1 MKRLPLIIGDLAAL
15 VLVTAIGFVTHGEIG
30 LDYLPRFL
38 AAYIPLALTWFLLAP
53 WFGLFDESVTR
64 SAAALY
70 RPALTVIFAAPLAA
84 VFRGFILDENIQ
96 PIFAMVFTSTNALG
110 MVAWRAIWLWLSKK
124 S

>member
-1 MKRLPLIIGDLAAL
+1 MKRIPLIIGDLGAL
-15 VLVTAIGFVTHGEIG
+15 ALVTAIGFATHGESG
-30 LDYLPRFL
+30 LDYLPRYL

-64 SAAALY
+64 NAAALY

-84 VFRGFILDENIQ
+84 VFRGFLVGEDIK
-96 PIFAMVFTSTNALG
+96 PIFAMVFTSTNAVG

-124 S
+124 N

>member
-15 VLVTAIGFVTHGEIG
+15 AVITAIGFATHGEIG
-30 LDYLPRFL
+30 ISYLPRFL
-38 AAYIPLALTWFLLAP
+38 AAYTPIALTWFLLAP

-84 VFRGFILDENIQ
+84 VFRGFLLGEDIQ
-96 PIFAMVFTSTNALG
+96 PIFAMVFMTTNALG
-110 MVAWRAIWLWLSKK
+110 MVVWRAIWLWLAKK

>member
-64 SAAALY
+64 NATALY

-96 PIFAMVFTSTNALG
+96 PIFAMVFTSTNAVG
-110 MVAWRAIWLWLSKK
+110 MAAWRAIWLWLSKK
-124 S
+124 N

>member
-53 WFGLFDESVTR
+53 WFGLFDESVIR
-64 SAAALY
+64 NAAALY

-84 VFRGFILDENIQ
+84 VFRGFFLGENIQ
-96 PIFAMVFTSTNALG
+96 PIFAMVFTSTNAVG
-110 MVAWRAIWLWLSKK
+110 MVLWRAIWLWLSKRK
-124 S
+124 

>member
-1 MKRLPLIIGDLAAL
+1 MKQLPLIIGDLAAL
-15 VLVTAIGFVTHGEIG
+15 ALVTAIGFATHGEIG
-30 LDYLPRFL
+30 LDYLPRYL

-64 SAAALY
+64 NAAAFY

-84 VFRGFILDENIQ
+84 VFRGFLLGENIQ
-96 PIFAMVFTSTNALG
+96 PIFAMVFTSTNAVG